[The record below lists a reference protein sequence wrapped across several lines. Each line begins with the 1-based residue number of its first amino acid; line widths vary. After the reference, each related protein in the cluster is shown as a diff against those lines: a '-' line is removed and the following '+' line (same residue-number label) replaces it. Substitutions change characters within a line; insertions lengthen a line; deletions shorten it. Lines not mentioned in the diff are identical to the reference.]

1 MLHGSAT
8 SPVADTLQPPTGGE
22 FRRANPLSPR
32 WVRTPWAPARSDQP
46 LVTTLGPAQEGFVA
60 WASRSL
66 APLAEWFRPRSV
78 AHVSTSRSAP
88 NCADR
93 FEVAN
98 RAPGQYSSEGR

>member
-46 LVTTLGPAQEGFVA
+46 LVTTLGPTQEGFVA
-60 WASRSL
+60 WASVAGSAGEVVPSAFSR
-66 APLAEWFRPRSV
+66 PLLDISV
-78 AHVSTSRSAP
+78 GP
-88 NCADR
+88 KLC
-93 FEVAN
+93 
-98 RAPGQYSSEGR
+98 GQI